1 MFSSFVNTVGLW
13 EVGACVLFKLQT
25 VFFSIKRKG
34 EKRML
39 QLGLPANLAG
49 VIATQVVFV
58 FAFPVHVKI
67 GHNYT
72 YQQISWV

>member
-1 MFSSFVNTVGLW
+1 
-13 EVGACVLFKLQT
+13 
-25 VFFSIKRKG
+25 
-34 EKRML
+34 ML

>member
-1 MFSSFVNTVGLW
+1 
-13 EVGACVLFKLQT
+13 
-25 VFFSIKRKG
+25 
-34 EKRML
+34 ML
-39 QLGLPANLAG
+39 ELGLPANLVG